1 MKDDEFLPDVESKE
15 IEHQIKMDSTIVVT
29 KKPDDM
35 LRHNEENGG
44 TLYKYDLPV
53 ENKPIEFKSQL
64 IIREESVPNTA
75 VENLFDSLEIDKDT
89 AYESFVIKLN

>member
-35 LRHNEENGG
+35 LRHNEEHGG